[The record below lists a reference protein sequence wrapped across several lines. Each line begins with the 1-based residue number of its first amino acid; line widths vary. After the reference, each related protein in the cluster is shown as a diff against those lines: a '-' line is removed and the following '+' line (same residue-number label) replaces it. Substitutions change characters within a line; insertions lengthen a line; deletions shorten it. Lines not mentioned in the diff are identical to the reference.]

1 MTTRKAVAILA
12 TVALD
17 PTSTTPLYHQLYEI
31 LRQAILDYR
40 LPGGTRLPSTR
51 LLAAELG
58 VSRNTVLN
66 TFDQLWSEGYL
77 EARHGSGTFVTRAL
91 PEDLLTLPPG
101 AAQGPAPMGQRANVS
116 RYGARLLSAVGRMP
130 GPLVPQV
137 RGKPRP
143 FRQGVPALDAFP
155 HALWGRLL
163 ARCRRRSSYELLN
176 YADDSQQALR
186 EAIAA
191 YLGPGRGVRCTA
203 EQVIVVA
210 GSQQGLDLVA
220 RVLLDPGDPIWIEDP
235 CYPGAYGALL
245 GAGASVVPL
254 SVDGEGLDVA
264 AGVTRC
270 PQARLAFVTPSHQ
283 FPLGVTMSLRRRLEL
298 LAWAGRTGSWI
309 VEDDYDSEYR
319 YTGRPLAALQGL
331 DREGRVI
338 YLGTFSK
345 VMFPALRLAYL
356 VVPPDLVDA
365 FRAARLFAAQHP
377 PLLEQAALAEFIAGG
392 QSARP
397 VRRMRALYAGRQAAL
412 VAAARRQLAGLL
424 DVPPAEAGMHLL
436 GWLPDGV
443 DDRVASQR
451 AAAQG
456 VDAFPLST
464 YCLETSRRG
473 ALLLGY
479 AAVNE
484 QEIEEGVSRLARALK
499 RRSETGFL
507 GKTRFLICQ

>member
-1 MTTRKAVAILA
+1 MTTRKAIAILA
-12 TVALD
+12 TVAPD
-17 PTSTTPLYHQLYEI
+17 PTSTTPLYHQLYES
-31 LRQAILDYR
+31 LRQAILDHR

-51 LLAAELG
+51 LLATELG

-66 TFDQLWSEGYL
+66 AFDQLWSEGYL
-77 EARHGSGTFVTRAL
+77 EARHGSGTFVARAL
-91 PEDLLTLPPG
+91 PDDLLTLSPG
-101 AAQGPAPMGQRANVS
+101 AAQGPTLMGQRANVS

-163 ARCRRRSSYELLN
+163 ARCWRRSSYELLN
-176 YADDSQQALR
+176 YDDSQQALR

-220 RVLLDPGDPIWIEDP
+220 RVLLDPGDAAWIEDP
-235 CYPGAYGALL
+235 CYPGVYGALL
-245 GAGASVVPL
+245 GAGASVVPVP
-254 SVDGEGLDVA
+254 VDGEGLDVA
-264 AGVTRC
+264 AGVARC
-270 PQARLAFVTPSHQ
+270 AEARLAFVTPSHQ

-298 LAWAGRTGSWI
+298 LAWAGRADAWI
-309 VEDDYDSEYR
+309 IEDDYDSEYR

-331 DREGRVI
+331 DRENRVI

-356 VVPPDLVDA
+356 VVPAGLVEP
-365 FRAARLFAAQHP
+365 FYAARLFAAQHP

-392 QSARP
+392 HFARH

-424 DVPPAEAGMHLL
+424 DAPPAEAGMHLL
-436 GWLPDGV
+436 GWLPEGM

-451 AAAQG
+451 AAVQG

-464 YCLETSRRG
+464 YCLEATRRG

-484 QEIEEGVSRLARALK
+484 QEIEEGVSRLARALE
-499 RRSETGFL
+499 RR
-507 GKTRFLICQ
+507 